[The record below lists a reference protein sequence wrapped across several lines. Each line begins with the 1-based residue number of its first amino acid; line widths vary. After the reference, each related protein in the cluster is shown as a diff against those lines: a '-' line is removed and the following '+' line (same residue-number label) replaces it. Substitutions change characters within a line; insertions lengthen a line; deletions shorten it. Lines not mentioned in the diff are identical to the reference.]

1 MEDSRAMA
9 RRRVRIVNGYGLHM
23 RPATRFVTLANSFQS
38 EVRVEFRG
46 VQANGKSI
54 LDMACLAAECGTTL
68 DLEALGPDAEE
79 CLDVLAGLV
88 AAGFHMTDED
98 YRQPPP

>member
-1 MEDSRAMA
+1 MEDGRTTA

-23 RPATRFVTLANSFQS
+23 RPATKFVTLASSFRS
-38 EVRVEFRG
+38 EVRVDFQG
-46 VQANGKSI
+46 VQANGKSL
-54 LDMACLAAECGTTL
+54 LDMTCLAAECGTTL

-79 CLDVLAGLV
+79 ALAALAELV

-98 YRQPPP
+98 YRQPTP

>member
-1 MEDSRAMA
+1 MDDDRPMA
-9 RRRVRIVNGYGLHM
+9 RRRVWIVNGYGLHM
-23 RPATRFVTLANSFQS
+23 RPANKFVALANSFRS
-38 EVRVEFRG
+38 EVRVDYRG
-46 VQANGKSI
+46 VKANGKSL
-54 LDMACLAAECGTTL
+54 LDMTCLAAECGTAL

-79 CLDVLAGLV
+79 ALAALAELV